1 MWCISLYMYIWFRF
15 FYIYKHFKICFPS
28 FLCGKIVQRRSQ
40 WSIIHVHVSGNAFII
55 YMKSIS
61 SYSGPIHKKYLL
73 YWRQKTYINIR
84 WWPNNSTALSGEQ
97 KHLKWHS
104 FCKILICG
112 LIVSI
117 TWPKTKLLIIR
128 PMGIEGDA

>member
-15 FYIYKHFKICFPS
+15 FYIYKHFKICFPA

-40 WSIIHVHVSGNAFII
+40 WSIIHVHVSGNAFIWNQYHLI
-55 YMKSIS
+55 QDRYTKNIS
-61 SYSGPIHKKYLL
+61 YIGDRKH
-73 YWRQKTYINIR
+73 INIR

-104 FCKILICG
+104 FCKTLICG